1 MLSTCET
8 NYILPVKIMD
18 WISFDEQRPHD
29 GQRCLV
35 CCKPLKRV
43 IILTYNFVDGWWN
56 DDKDDA
62 YFCNFNNVD
71 YWCPL
76 PDYKK

>member
-1 MLSTCET
+1 MIQ
-8 NYILPVKIMD
+8 ILELYFLHAKIMD

-35 CCKPLKRV
+35 CYKPFKRV
-43 IILTYNFVDGWWN
+43 IILTYNCACGWW
-56 DDKDDA
+56 DDDEGDK
-62 YFCNFNNVD
+62 YFCNFDKVD
-71 YWCPL
+71 FWCPL